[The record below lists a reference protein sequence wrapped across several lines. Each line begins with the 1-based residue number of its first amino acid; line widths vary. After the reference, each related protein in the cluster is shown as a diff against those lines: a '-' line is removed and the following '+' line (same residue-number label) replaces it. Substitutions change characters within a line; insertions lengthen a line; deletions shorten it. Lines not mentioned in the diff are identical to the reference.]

1 MSNYSE
7 QNAKNVSIIVLC
19 VGFAAFFLF
28 ALCFMHSDDASA
40 TKTLTDAGFRNI
52 LIEGYSYLGC
62 SDEPYHT
69 KFTATNYN
77 GIVVHGI
84 VCGGPF
90 KYNTI
95 RFN

>member
-1 MSNYSE
+1 
-7 QNAKNVSIIVLC
+7 
-19 VGFAAFFLF
+19 
-28 ALCFMHSDDASA
+28 MHSDDASA

-95 RFN
+95 RFNWTFRFNQLNQLNQLKFSKITLDFLV